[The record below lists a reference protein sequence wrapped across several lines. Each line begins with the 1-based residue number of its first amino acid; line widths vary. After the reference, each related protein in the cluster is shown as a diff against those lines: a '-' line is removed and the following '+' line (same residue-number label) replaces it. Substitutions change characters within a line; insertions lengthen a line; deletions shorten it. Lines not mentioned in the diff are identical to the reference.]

1 MFLTGVMSHA
11 LEFEVDG
18 VLYSTN
24 EDGESTVTASHTTFA
39 EYRDL
44 LVVPADVTYDGA
56 SYKVT
61 RVGDGDGAWRA
72 RHIVLS
78 EGIEEIGDRA
88 FTRINGVRT
97 IDVPCSVVKLGSWAF
112 HGEYVDCECED
123 AFVPQEVIFRS
134 TNGLLN
140 CGGQSA
146 IELFGVLCDETKIY
160 IPKGQKQL
168 LPASFVDEIRNLIEM
183 DFDYA
188 YVPLVREGV
197 QWVNLWQRAVA
208 EGEADEYCVS
218 MLEFRGT
225 QEVEGMTYHKLYFT
239 TLDKNVD
246 EAAVVDEGEPVA
258 LMREDA
264 GTVYSI
270 QLQAIHSRR
279 LNSDD
284 TGETLAYDFNEPAN
298 SFLCKFFNQLELS
311 SSEVVI
317 DGLRCKRHVFA
328 SLDVVEQVGYDGE
341 DAMLLP
347 FKGGVT
353 DGSSFGLAYVRKDG
367 RVIYEGKRYNDYLSL
382 HAADYEYVPLVRE
395 GVQWVHF
402 WSRPWALDPTDRL
415 ATPYVYEF
423 SGTEEIG
430 GEEYAKLYGY
440 LEGGSIDETEEP
452 MAYVRERDKVV
463 YRRWDKVGP
472 DEIIYDFNNMANA
485 VPEESRG
492 EWYENGNY
500 TYVVEDIVVDGRLRK
515 MHNFDGCVVIE
526 GVGALN
532 NNASIMDG
540 LFPAIPSDGSSNG
553 LSHVVEHGDIV
564 VEGER
569 RADYLAWGSGDANG
583 DGLVNGADV
592 TALYAYLLCT
602 PDDDEYPFATIGMD
616 LNRDGYLSG
625 ADVTALYNLLL
636 N

>member
-1 MFLTGVMSHA
+1 MRTKLVFLVMMFLTGVMSHA

-24 EDGESTVTASHTTFA
+24 EDDENTVTASHTTFA
-39 EYRDL
+39 DYRNL
-44 LVVPADVTYDGA
+44 LVVPADVTFDGT

-61 RVGDGDGAWRA
+61 RVGDGDGAWLA

-78 EGIEEIGDRA
+78 EGIEKIEDNA
-88 FTRINGVRT
+88 FTKVNGVRT
-97 IDVPCSVVKLGSWAF
+97 IDVPCSVVKLGEWAF
-112 HGEYVDCECED
+112 HGEYIDCECED
-123 AFVPQEVIFRS
+123 AFVPQEIYFRS
-134 TNGLLN
+134 ADGLLN

-146 IELFGVLCDETKIY
+146 IELFGVLCGETKIY

-188 YVPLVREGV
+188 
-197 QWVNLWQRAVA
+197 
-208 EGEADEYCVS
+208 
-218 MLEFRGT
+218 
-225 QEVEGMTYHKLYFT
+225 
-239 TLDKNVD
+239 
-246 EAAVVDEGEPVA
+246 
-258 LMREDA
+258 
-264 GTVYSI
+264 
-270 QLQAIHSRR
+270 
-279 LNSDD
+279 
-284 TGETLAYDFNEPAN
+284 
-298 SFLCKFFNQLELS
+298 
-311 SSEVVI
+311 
-317 DGLRCKRHVFA
+317 
-328 SLDVVEQVGYDGE
+328 
-341 DAMLLP
+341 
-347 FKGGVT
+347 
-353 DGSSFGLAYVRKDG
+353 
-367 RVIYEGKRYNDYLSL
+367 
-382 HAADYEYVPLVRE
+382 YVPLVRE